1 MRKTNLDI
9 RDEIRMAGLKQW
21 QVAEKYGYSDSTF
34 SRKMRKEFAPEQKAT
49 LRKIISELQEGA

>member
-1 MRKTNLDI
+1 MHKVNLDI

-34 SRKMRKEFAPEQKAT
+34 CRKMRKEFASEQKDI
-49 LRKIISELQEGA
+49 LRRIIAELKGGV